1 MINAVDGSKT
11 THATNAQDNNESV
24 AIAAVGKGI
33 SFCRIH
39 PGMWTTKPGNI
50 YGITVRD
57 CPICKEE
64 KTTIV
69 DATIVF
75 DNTPEPSAKS
85 PSRIQLVLVE
95 GGENYADCDGWY
107 VHQGNYLNDRQV
119 FVCEKKSRFIGWNGS
134 TWTLTGMQW
143 HDDFVK
149 KEERNFGGFHANIN
163 GNCSIEKSQWKN
175 YIVQF

>member
-1 MINAVDGSKT
+1 MEVKRRMRLMLKT
-11 THATNAQDNNESV
+11 TMKVLRLLQWGKESASV
-24 AIAAVGKGI
+24 EFILACGQPNPVTFTVLPSVTVLFAKK
-33 SFCRIH
+33 RRLQL
-39 PGMWTTKPGNI
+39 WTQM
-50 YGITVRD
+50 
-57 CPICKEE
+57 
-64 KTTIV
+64 
-69 DATIVF
+69 IVF